1 MQSCP
6 SGQFVLANFYWE
18 KKLRKT
24 VQKFFFPVQSNQ
36 EMSTQNCAFVQIQM
50 SIIWKISFQKYP
62 LLLTECRLT
71 SSRPQ
76 LMDMFLLGKYNIIWI
91 GVLSQWWVKNINLW
105 LWVPSELSA
114 AEAWNGQIK
123 QSWRGND
130 SAPNQIYVRRP
141 QREIDVL
148 SDAEDFN
155 SLCYNTD
162 KQSAFCLESI
172 SLIVSLCVCVSRF
185 MFCLGF
191 SLLCVL
197 CA

>member
-1 MQSCP
+1 
-6 SGQFVLANFYWE
+6 
-18 KKLRKT
+18 
-24 VQKFFFPVQSNQ
+24 
-36 EMSTQNCAFVQIQM
+36 
-50 SIIWKISFQKYP
+50 
-62 LLLTECRLT
+62 
-71 SSRPQ
+71 
-76 LMDMFLLGKYNIIWI
+76 MDMFLFGKYNIIWI

-114 AEAWNGQIK
+114 AEAWDGQIK

-162 KQSAFCLESI
+162 KQSAFGLESI
-172 SLIVSLCVCVSRF
+172 SLIVSVCVFLGSCFVWAFLYCMYYVHKSLAAMKHFCIFLFSR
-185 MFCLGF
+185 CSI
-191 SLLCVL
+191 SLYEWFQPNSHWSQLDSKCWM
-197 CA
+197 